1 MKIFYTLILSTFT
14 ITILETVTFNGTN
27 STLFSCSHGYPAYIP
42 QIWVC
47 DGEEECS
54 NGQDEADC
62 GKSHNYK
69 I

>member
-1 MKIFYTLILSTFT
+1 MLSSFT
-14 ITILETVTFNGTN
+14 ITVLETVTFNRTN
-27 STLFSCSHGYPAYIP
+27 STLFSCSHGHPAYIP

-62 GKSHNYK
+62 GKSHCYK
-69 I
+69 II